1 MIISSLW
8 AMATA
13 ALFPPRR
20 AAIELYLSLN
30 TQSWFRIA
38 AKAHSINTV
47 LTYLFPF
54 RNLVIFF
61 LPALSLLL
69 GTNPS
74 HEQRCAAVRNYHI
87 NTNVG

>member
-1 MIISSLW
+1 MISSLC
-8 AMATA
+8 AMDTA

-20 AAIELYLSLN
+20 AAIDSYLSLN
-30 TQSWFRIA
+30 TQFFFRIA

-54 RNLVIFF
+54 RSIVLFF

-69 GTNPS
+69 GTNPA
-74 HEQRCAAVRNYHI
+74 HEQRVEAVGNCSI
-87 NTNVG
+87 